1 MAMEGSDVMT
11 RGSEGTDGEG
21 GGRLRRRWG
30 YGGGL
35 HGGASR
41 SRG

>member
-1 MAMEGSDVMT
+1 MAMEGGDVMT
-11 RGSEGTDGEG
+11 RGGQGTDGGG

-30 YGGGL
+30 YDGDL